1 MIVTSRTPLR
11 VSLFG
16 GGSDY
21 PDWYRH
27 TPGAVLG
34 FTIDK
39 YIYISALRLPK
50 FVDYS
55 YRLSYSKLETG
66 HDFAAIEHSVV
77 REVLAKSSFTD
88 PVDISVQA
96 DLPANS
102 GLGSSSAFA
111 VGFIHLLSALTGVRR
126 TKHELADL
134 AIDIEQNVLKE
145 RVGVQDQL
153 HATFGGINRFDF
165 HGDDIA
171 VKPLRVNGAT
181 IDQLDDWLTLVYTG
195 TKRHASATLSEQI
208 ENTASRK
215 LDQELQAMVDL
226 VDEGEKVFAASPPD
240 ELPHRLAELMREGWA
255 IKRQLSSNVTSPAI
269 DELHDF
275 CVDNGALAAK
285 LCGAGAGGFLLALV
299 DPERRDGFVEALGAA
314 RCIPIRIDLSGSSM
328 WRQW

>member
-39 YIYISALRLPK
+39 YIYISALRLPS
-50 FVDYS
+50 FIDYT

-66 HDFAAIEHSVV
+66 HDFTAIEHSAI
-77 REVLAKSSFTD
+77 REVLARSSFTD
-88 PVDISVQA
+88 PVDIGVQA

-102 GLGSSSAFA
+102 GLGSSSAFT
-111 VGFIHLLSALTGVRR
+111 VGFLHLISALTGVRR
-126 TKHELADL
+126 TTHELADL
-134 AIDIEQNVLKE
+134 AIDVEQNVLKE

-171 VKPLRVNGAT
+171 VKPLRVEGAT
-181 IDQLDDWLTLVYTG
+181 IDRLDEWLMLVYTG
-195 TKRHASATLSEQI
+195 IKRHASATLTEQI

-215 LDQELQAMVDL
+215 LDRQLQAMVDL
-226 VDEGEKVFAASPPD
+226 VGAGERVFATSSPD
-240 ELPHRLAELMREGWA
+240 ELPHRLAELLREGWA
-255 IKRQLSSNVTSPAI
+255 IKRQLSASVTSPAI
-269 DELHDF
+269 DELHDL
-275 CVDNGALAAK
+275 CLDNGALAAK

-299 DPERRDGFVEALGAA
+299 DPERRDGFVEALGPE
-314 RCIPIRIDLSGSSM
+314 RCIPICVELSGSAV
-328 WRQW
+328 WRQK